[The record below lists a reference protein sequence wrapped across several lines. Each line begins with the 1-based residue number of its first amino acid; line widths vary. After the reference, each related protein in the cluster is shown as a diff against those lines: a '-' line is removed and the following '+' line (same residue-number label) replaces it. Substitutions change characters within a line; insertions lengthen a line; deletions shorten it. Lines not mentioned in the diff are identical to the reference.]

1 MQCNREVSVTDTE
14 DGRCL
19 WRTTKPRPLSEDDQS
34 SNLAYLEFEEILLQA
49 GVKYKVEVE
58 YSTAY
63 LGSQDCASQHLPHSL
78 LDSVRLPV
86 EVSLDVLDRRL
97 NCHIVGLT
105 ARLV

>member
-1 MQCNREVSVTDTE
+1 MVDNREVSVTDTE

-19 WRTTKPRPLSEDDQS
+19 CRMTKPRLLSESS

-58 YSTAY
+58 YVSAN
-63 LGSQDCASQHLPHSL
+63 LAGKVSSSQTLPHSL

-86 EVSLDVLDRRL
+86 EVSLDVLDRKL
-97 NCHIVGLT
+97 NGHIVGLT